1 VGYLKWADVADCRGL
16 SRKGVVVRV
25 RLTLL
30 TLISLLVASACA
42 GSSSPATSTA
52 TASAPTTTAVP
63 APTNSP
69 AGTTAT
75 TASSSTT
82 TTALPVHGC
91 PDPQTDPP
99 REGFQGSEVDHIGVL
114 VEWREQVV
122 DLGGG
127 LATIQVGEGA
137 GGTYGAQILDVLWEA
152 PQPLDPAINRVH
164 TFPGDSLVPGLL
176 LALLSNDG
184 NVWLAVP
191 IDDDGCALPGSDLGQ
206 IDLTPALA
214 LIATSWDSLLAWPEL
229 HRCLRNSPPTRPE
242 RHDQMLA
249 MILDEIGDIRAEQVR
264 LAGIRRRADFLS
276 TSTRSNGYDLEL
288 QLASGIAEADLV
300 YRPQGQ
306 LTLAIPSLDGQEMLQ
321 LFFFEGDPPEFLAWM
336 DARRR
341 VAVEMNLP
349 LPGNTVIAYVMPY
362 SALGDYDP
370 SCPEAF
376 ADLEPYA
383 VIPAEEFLPPNTAVN
398 LDAWRP

>member
-1 VGYLKWADVADCRGL
+1 M
-16 SRKGVVVRV
+16 RV
-25 RLTLL
+25 RLTVL
-30 TLISLLVASACA
+30 TLILLLVASACA
-42 GSSSPATSTA
+42 GSSSLATSA
-52 TASAPTTTAVP
+52 TTTGAPTTTAVA
-63 APTNSP
+63 APTSGP
-69 AGTTAT
+69 AAT
-75 TASSSTT
+75 TAATVSSPTT

-91 PDPQTDPP
+91 PDPQVDPLG
-99 REGFQGSEVDHIGVL
+99 EGFQGSEVDHIGVL

-137 GGTYGAQILDVLWEA
+137 AGTYGAQILDVFWEA
-152 PQPLDPAINRVH
+152 PEPLDPAIDRVH
-164 TFPGDSLVPGLL
+164 TFPGDSLVPGRL

-191 IDDDGCALPGSDLGQ
+191 VDDDGCALAGSDLGQ
-206 IDLTPALA
+206 IDLTGALA
-214 LIATSWDSLLAWPEL
+214 RIATSWDSLMAWPEL

-249 MILDEIGDIRAEQVR
+249 MVLDEIGDIRAEQAR
-264 LAGIRRRADFLS
+264 LDDIRRRADFLS

-306 LTLAIPSLDGQEMLQ
+306 LTLRIPSLDDQEMLQ
-321 LFFFEGDPPEFLAWM
+321 LFFFEGDPPQFLSWM

-341 VAVEMNLP
+341 AVVEMSLP

-362 SALGDYDP
+362 SELGDYDP

-383 VIPAEEFLPPNTAVN
+383 VIPAEELLPPNTALN